1 MNKGMKN
8 DFKDD
13 KLRWDLLPLK
23 EIEDIVK
30 VYTEGA
36 KKYSDNSWQLLDNGY
51 DRYKAA
57 LFRHLV
63 LFEKGEEIDSET
75 GCRHLAQ
82 VAWNAI
88 AMLYHSKHKTPENL
102 IKALDKRIEEKI
114 DCCNSILDNINKY
127 EHNEGESRTRDID
140 IPENAGQGS
149 I

>member
-63 LFEKGEEIDSET
+63 LFEKERRQTAKPVVDILHRQLGMQQRCCTTLNI
-75 GCRHLAQ
+75 RRQ
-82 VAWNAI
+82 
-88 AMLYHSKHKTPENL
+88 
-102 IKALDKRIEEKI
+102 KI
-114 DCCNSILDNINKY
+114 
-127 EHNEGESRTRDID
+127 
-140 IPENAGQGS
+140 
-149 I
+149 